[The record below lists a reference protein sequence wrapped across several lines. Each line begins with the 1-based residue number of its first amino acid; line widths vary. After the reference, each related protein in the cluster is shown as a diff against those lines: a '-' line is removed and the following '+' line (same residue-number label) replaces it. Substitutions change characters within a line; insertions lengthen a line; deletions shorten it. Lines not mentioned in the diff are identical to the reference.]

1 MSDSEYSSDIEEQ
14 EDLSPIIADFIS
26 DNKNELEQLLQ
37 LTNKMNMLND
47 QLKSIKKER
56 KEIEENILSLL
67 CELPEEDQTEGEFNY
82 KTIKIN
88 YSIKKT
94 IKVDKSTDKKSKK
107 KSRK

>member
-1 MSDSEYSSDIEEQ
+1 MSDSEYSDNENDEV
-14 EDLSPIIADFIS
+14 SPVISEFIS
-26 DNKNELEQLLQ
+26 DNKNDLEQLLQ

-56 KEIEENILSLL
+56 KDIEENILSLL
-67 CELPEEDQTEGEFNY
+67 CELPEEEQQEGEFNY

-94 IKVDKSTDKKSKK
+94 IKVDKSTDKKKK